1 MVMSMIEKYD
11 ERPSL
16 LMDMCYRVMR
26 TGKVPQHVAFIMDGN
41 RRYAKKEN
49 ISRKEG
55 HSKGFDKLT
64 EVLQWCYELH
74 IPEVTLYAFSLEN
87 FKREADEVEALMG
100 IFKEKIERLLL
111 EEANIMKHGV
121 CIRFIGDVSRF
132 DQATQVAMAKV
143 VRMSKDNNKSF
154 LNIAMAYTSRDEIT
168 TAIKEIAHGVDQ
180 SLITNSDINEEL
192 VEKCFYTSQCRPVD
206 LLIRTSGEVRLSDF
220 LLWQCAFSTLCFLSV
235 LWPDLTVWHFFY
247 CLLKYQIQYDT
258 MQNAKELSKLKEKR
272 TQMDTDMRTAYHQL
286 RTQTSNSTPT
296 QTSETMA
303 TASQHYTDGRAERT
317 KRFLDHLQNKR
328 TDYYLDLLVDPL

>member
-1 MVMSMIEKYD
+1 MIGKYD
-11 ERPSL
+11 ERASL
-16 LMDMCYRVMR
+16 FMNVCYRVMK

-41 RRYAKKEN
+41 RRYAKKES
-49 ISRKEG
+49 ISRKDG
-55 HSKGFDKLT
+55 HNKGFDKLT
-64 EVLQWCYELH
+64 EVLQWCYELN

-87 FKREADEVEALMG
+87 FKREAEEVEALMG
-100 IFKEKIERLLL
+100 IFKEKIERLLQ

-121 CIRFIGDVSRF
+121 CIRFIGDVGRF
-132 DQATQVAMAKV
+132 DHPTQVAMAKV
-143 VRMSKDNNKSF
+143 VRMSKDNTKSF

-168 TAIKEIAHGVDQ
+168 TAIKEIADGVHE

-220 LLWQCAFSTLCFLSV
+220 LLWQCAFSTLCFLTV
-235 LWPDLTVWHFFY
+235 LWPELSVWHFFY
-247 CLLKYQIQYDT
+247 CVLKYQIQYDT

-286 RTQTSNSTPT
+286 RAQTSYNAQNQS
-296 QTSETMA
+296 SETMA

-317 KRFLDHLQNKR
+317 KNFLEHLRDKR
-328 TDYYLDLLVDPL
+328 TNYFLNLLVDPL